1 MDVSTYVKRFIDL
14 ASKYSNIKEIRKRFL
29 KWKNVTISFD
39 IDQIKINYFYPF
51 TEALCAPILQLSR
64 LYLIVSILPRHKN

>member
-51 TEALCAPILQLSR
+51 TEALCAPIL
-64 LYLIVSILPRHKN
+64 